1 MGIFEKVFGSYSDRE
16 LKRIQPIADK
26 VLKLEGKYAAMSNK
40 ELQAMTPALKERLA
54 NGETLDDILPD
65 AFAACRE
72 AAWRVLGLKH
82 FPVDITAII
91 TVSDNGRSTGR
102 LRKEFSTPAV
112 GDIRHVLSNLSTLP
126 DEVKNIMEYRMST
139 YSDLNG
145 HSMGN
150 LILTSYFKKTGNLKK
165 SIEYMSHLLN
175 IEHTVLPLSE
185 DYLTLMGETDDGE
198 IIEGEEEITYA
209 KKHYKRLFYKEE
221 FHVLPEVLQSIE
233 EADLIILSMG
243 SLITSILP
251 HLICPDVAT
260 AINKAKAKVIYVCNA
275 MTQPGETDNFG
286 VSDHVNV
293 LENYIGK
300 GRMDAVIVSNNVMPQ
315 ELLDKYSTQ
324 EQKDQVV
331 IDYDNIAKAGYEL
344 IESDLLTTADGT
356 IKHDTLKLSSLIFLY
371 LMNIK

>member
-1 MGIFEKVFGSYSDRE
+1 MERKKVVVFGGGTGASN
-16 LKRIQPIADK
+16 
-26 VLKLEGKYAAMSNK
+26 VL
-40 ELQAMTPALKERLA
+40 R
-54 NGETLDDILPD
+54 
-65 AFAACRE
+65 
-72 AAWRVLGLKH
+72 GLKH

-126 DEVKNIMEYRMST
+126 EEVKDIMEYRMST

-150 LILTSYFKKTGNLKK
+150 LILTSYFKETGNLKK
-165 SIEYMSHLLN
+165 SIEYMSKLLR

-209 KKHYKRLFYKEE
+209 KKHYKRIFYKED
-221 FHVLPEVLQSIE
+221 FQVLPEVLKSIE
-233 EADLIILSMG
+233 EAHLIILSMG
-243 SLITSILP
+243 SLYTSILP
-251 HLICPDVAT
+251 HLICPDVAN
-260 AINKAKAKVIYVCNA
+260 AINKAKARVVYVCNA

-293 LENYIGK
+293 LEKYIGK
-300 GRMDAVIVSNNVMPQ
+300 DRIDAVVVSNNVMPK
-315 ELLDKYSTQ
+315 ELLEKYSTE

-331 IDYDNIAKAGYEL
+331 IDYDNIRKARYEL

>member
-1 MGIFEKVFGSYSDRE
+1 MERKKVVVFGGGTGASN
-16 LKRIQPIADK
+16 
-26 VLKLEGKYAAMSNK
+26 VL
-40 ELQAMTPALKERLA
+40 R
-54 NGETLDDILPD
+54 
-65 AFAACRE
+65 
-72 AAWRVLGLKH
+72 GLKH

-150 LILTSYFKKTGNLKK
+150 LILTSYFKETGNLKK
-165 SIEYMSHLLN
+165 SIEYMSKLLR

-209 KKHYKRLFYKEE
+209 KKHYKRIFYKED
-221 FHVLPEVLQSIE
+221 FQVLPEVLKSIE
-233 EADLIILSMG
+233 EANLIILSMG
-243 SLITSILP
+243 SLYTSILP
-251 HLICPDVAT
+251 HLICPDVAN
-260 AINKAKAKVIYVCNA
+260 AINKAKARVVYVCNA

-293 LENYIGK
+293 LEKYIGK
-300 GRMDAVIVSNNVMPQ
+300 DRLDAVIVSNNVMPK
-315 ELLDKYSTQ
+315 ELLEKYSTE
-324 EQKDQVV
+324 EQKDQVI
-331 IDYDNIAKAGYEL
+331 IDYDNIRKASYEL
-344 IESDLLTTADGT
+344 IESDLLTTVDGT